1 MESGDSTPH
10 DLISPPSDEH
20 DKEEVTNPHD
30 EMESFDWQG
39 LETEYLNAM
48 AKCKA
53 EEDAHLQEFASLS
66 QFFGVWAETISGHE
80 QKRSHQR
87 LKTQSALVMKKE
99 EELEERR
106 QHYVQVVEAFRMALS
121 MLDR

>member
-10 DLISPPSDEH
+10 DQNRPPPDQ
-20 DKEEVTNPHD
+20 HD
-30 EMESFDWQG
+30 EESGTDPQEEMNPFDWQT

-53 EEDAHLQEFASLS
+53 EEDAHLQDFTTLS
-66 QFFGVWAETISGHE
+66 QFFGVWAGTISGHE

-87 LKTQSALVMKKE
+87 CV
-99 EELEERR
+99 
-106 QHYVQVVEAFRMALS
+106 
-121 MLDR
+121 